1 MFEQNISIIF
11 QWLIFLGTA
20 SVAILGAVL
29 MVTQRNPIHS
39 ALFLILTFLCTA
51 VLFVLLQ
58 SPFIAIIQV
67 LVYAGAVMMLII
79 FVIMLLELDREL
91 RVPLKISFSKSLGVL
106 TAFLVMLGLFFAVF
120 GGPKGAS
127 GEYTSE
133 KVSQLGSIKVVGKL
147 LFTDYLLPFEIVSIL
162 LLAAIVGAIVL
173 AKQRPFERE

>member
-1 MFEQNISIIF
+1 MFTYNISIIF

-20 SVAILGAVL
+20 SVAILAALL
-29 MVTQRNPIHS
+29 MVTQKNPIHS

-91 RVPLKISFSKSLGVL
+91 RVPLKISVSQSLGVL

-127 GEYTSE
+127 GEYSSE
-133 KVSQLGSIKVVGKL
+133 KVGQLGSIKVVGKL

-162 LLAAIVGAIVL
+162 LLVAIVGAIVL
-173 AKQRPFERE
+173 TKQRPSERE